1 MEKLSKWATVRK
13 RLGTTGL
20 DFRELWFRREEQ
32 NSEFPKTFFGDIF
45 LCLLNI
51 FATATHN

>member
-13 RLGTTGL
+13 RLVTTGL

-51 FATATHN
+51 LTTATQN